1 MSNWEE
7 LESVKRLK
15 YRYLRYLDTKQWE
28 SLATLLTDDCT
39 VAYDSGRFACNGRAE
54 IMAFLE
60 RSMGTHEL
68 LSVHHV
74 HHPEVD
80 LLDAENARGVWYLED
95 TVFDYRSRVR
105 VDGTAIYA
113 DPIARSTA
121 RGASRTRVTGASG
134 TARRNWTTAG
144 SWSGAACSTRP
155 SANATPGR
163 STWRKMR
170 RCLPPGKTDAA
181 AAHASGGERAFP
193 ADCGAD
199 PAAGHC
205 SDVGARWKR
214 HCCQGS
220 NGAPPPVEFTR

>member
-113 DPIARSTA
+113 DRYRKVDGAWRIAHTGYRRIWYRAQKLDDSGILERRS
-121 RGASRTRVTGASG
+121 
-134 TARRNWTTAG
+134 
-144 SWSGAACSTRP
+144 
-155 SANATPGR
+155 
-163 STWRKMR
+163 MF
-170 RCLPPGKTDAA
+170 DAA
-181 AAHASGGERAFP
+181 ERQRNARAQHVAEDAAVF
-193 ADCGAD
+193 
-199 PAAGHC
+199 AAWQ
-205 SDVGARWKR
+205 D
-214 HCCQGS
+214 
-220 NGAPPPVEFTR
+220 